1 MYVTSLIGVVVVA
14 VVVFV
19 VVGCSI
25 FVGSKEVADG
35 DIDGGSGNDDDSVD
49 NFCVGITD

>member
-19 VVGCSI
+19 VVGCSV
-25 FVGSKEVADG
+25 FVGSNG
-35 DIDGGSGNDDDSVD
+35 DVDDGNDDVSVD
-49 NFCVGITD
+49 SCCVGTTD